1 MKIIKKVRMNENFI
15 TFVSILERIEV
26 FISKIKINL
35 IIQFWGHS
43 IIYSIVWPQKKCKK
57 NIN

>member
-57 NIN
+57 T